1 MKNDDVYT
9 HGHHQSVVDSH
20 ATRSIADSAAY
31 LSPYLA
37 AGQAL
42 LDVGCGPGTIT
53 VEFVDRVAPGHVLGI
68 DVSEDVIANARE
80 RFPDTAATFEVMSLY
95 ELDVDDDSY
104 DVCHAHQVLQ
114 HVTDPVRALQEMR
127 RVVKPGGIVA
137 VRDADYAAMHWS
149 PDTPSLD
156 RWMDVYQQVAK
167 SNDAE
172 PNAGRHLQR
181 WAREAG
187 FSDIIPSTTTWL
199 YANAERT
206 GWLSSTWAQR
216 STQSSFAEQAVEREF
231 ATTDEMAAI
240 AAGWHEWAAGDHPWF
255 VMVHGEL
262 ICRV

>member
-1 MKNDDVYT
+1 MKNDDIYT
-9 HGHHQSVVDSH
+9 HGHHQSVVNSH
-20 ATRSIADSAAY
+20 ATRTIGDSARY
-31 LSPYLA
+31 LEPYLTP
-37 AGQAL
+37 GQSL

-53 VEFVDRVAPGHVLGI
+53 AEFVDRVAPGEVLGV
-68 DVSEDVIANARE
+68 DVGADVIANARN
-80 RFPDTAATFEVMSLY
+80 RFPDSAASFEVMDLY
-95 ELDVDDDSY
+95 ALDLADDSY

-114 HVTDPVRALQEMR
+114 HVTDPVAALREMK

-149 PDTPSLD
+149 PTTPALD
-156 RWMDVYQQVAK
+156 KWMATYQRVAH

-187 FSDIIPSTTTWL
+187 FEDITPSTSTWL
-199 YANAERT
+199 YANQERT

-216 STQSSFAEQAVEREF
+216 STQSAFAEQAVDRGF
-231 ATTDEMAAI
+231 ATADELAEI

>member
-20 ATRSIADSAAY
+20 ATRSIADSAT
-31 LSPYLA
+31 YLA
-37 AGQAL
+37 PFLEPGQSL

-53 VEFVDRVAPGHVLGI
+53 VEFCDRVAPGPVLGI
-68 DVSEDVIANARE
+68 DVSDDVVANARA
-80 RFPDTAATFEVMSLY
+80 RFPDTTASFETMDLY
-95 ELDVDDDSY
+95 ALPLDDDTY

-114 HVTDPVRALQEMR
+114 HVTDPVRALVEMR
-127 RVVKPGGIVA
+127 RVVKPGGIIA

-156 RWMDVYQQVAK
+156 EWMRVYQQVAK

-187 FSDIIPSTTTWL
+187 LSDISASTSTWL
-199 YANAERT
+199 YATPERT
-206 GWLSSTWAQR
+206 AWLSSTWAQR
-216 STQSSFAEQAVEREF
+216 STQSAFAEQAVERGF
-231 ATTDEMAAI
+231 ASADEMQAI
-240 AAGWHEWAAGDHPWF
+240 ATGWREWGAGEHPWF